1 MTSLQKRPLRV
12 QVVNQFGQR
21 QSLNP
26 GFDQH
31 VVLPGENGL
40 LLLGL
45 GPSPL
50 SLAQALGGQSPTAY
64 LEAPDFARQMPLSW
78 FEDIPKHWQPVFPNE
93 LHESGLLRRRVLFYR
108 PNLRLFPDF
117 WSQILAA
124 KTLAG
129 IPSPGPN
136 DEKSI
141 WIPASEKELLVMELM
156 EAFASAGLVV
166 EALPISVCSPT
177 TLAERLRAHRPEL
190 FFCVNFQG
198 LDPFG
203 QNFSALSHLGVP
215 VAVWCVDNPFHLL
228 SALKSAFWQRCKLFV
243 TDDWFIR
250 PLQEHGA
257 AHVFHLPLAACPIR
271 FQPRGIVQDA
281 DLAHRIV
288 FVGRSSFPDKDA
300 FFAGC
305 TVSSELLTEA
315 TAMLEQGRRPD
326 YSWWWA
332 NLGKPRLWPDKSAR
346 QPGFAAEQCS
356 RLWRTAGLNAA
367 ARLGHLTVYGDPCWR
382 SLLSADVELRPEVDY
397 YGPLPEIYHQAR
409 YTLNLTSL
417 LLPHGLTQR
426 HFDVWTAGGFLLTD
440 ATPGLD
446 IFDRKLAQETTFASP
461 KELPRLVQRLEREQG
476 LVAQLRAAWR
486 AHILEKHTYNQRV
499 EDIFKAIVI

>member
-45 GPSPL
+45 GPSPAA
-50 SLAQALGGQSPTAY
+50 LAQALSGQSPTAY
-64 LEAPDFARQMPLSW
+64 LEAPDFARQMPPSW
-78 FEDIPKHWQPVFPNE
+78 FENIPKHWQPVFPGE

-117 WSQILAA
+117 WSPILAA
-124 KTLAG
+124 KNLEG
-129 IPSPGPN
+129 VPPPRPN
-136 DEKSI
+136 DKKNV
-141 WIPASEKELLVMELM
+141 WIPTSAKGLLATELTA
-156 EAFASAGLVV
+156 AFASAGLVV
-166 EALPISVCSPT
+166 EALPSDLSPT
-177 TLAERLRAHRPEL
+177 TLAERLRVHRPDL
-190 FFCVNFQG
+190 FFCINFQG

-228 SALKSAFWQRCKLFV
+228 LALKSTFWRRCKLFV

-250 PLQEHGA
+250 PLREHGA
-257 AHVFHLPLAACPIR
+257 EHVFHLPLAVDPIR

-288 FVGRSSFPDKDA
+288 FVGRSSFPDKNA
-300 FFAGC
+300 FFVGC
-305 TVSSELLTEA
+305 TVPGELMAEA
-315 TAMLEQGRRPD
+315 TAMLAQGRRPD

-332 NLGKPRLWPDKSAR
+332 RLGKTRLWPDQSAR

-356 RLWRTAGLNAA
+356 LLWRTAGLNAA
-367 ARLGHLTVYGDPCWR
+367 AHISRLAVYGDPGWR
-382 SLLSADVELRPEVDY
+382 SMLSADVELRPEVDY

-446 IFDRKLAQETTFASP
+446 IFDRDLAHETTFASP
-461 KELPRLVQRLEREQG
+461 KELPQLVQRLEREQG
-476 LVAQLRAAWR
+476 LVAQLRTAWR

-499 EDIFKAIVI
+499 ENIFKAIVI